1 MKSLLYGLLAATLLF
16 WGCGTNDT
24 AKQPQTPA
32 IEQASLRFSW
42 FATASFSGEVVG
54 MTKFA
59 KQNNLDLKCEVGGPG
74 VNPITLVQTGQNTFG
89 THSADEILS
98 AIDKGA
104 DLVIIGVVNYD
115 SPGGFVSLAEKNI
128 RTPKDLEGKTVGMLP
143 FGSTTLLFES
153 LVRANH
159 LDRSKI
165 KDLTVSPDMKP
176 FLDGQYDVHP
186 VFVYDETVTL
196 DGQGIKYN
204 LIEPKNYGVSY
215 RGQCYFCKRETLE
228 KNPELVTA
236 FVRSMAEGWNYALAH
251 QAEAIDM
258 LKAFAPDV
266 DKDREVKV
274 LAKGADY
281 FRGYQGHPLDCDGA
295 AWTSMID
302 ELLTAGVIKNRPDIK
317 RVIYM
322 DAVRAYYH

>member
-1 MKSLLYGLLAATLLF
+1 MKSILTGLLTASLILT
-16 WGCGTNDT
+16 GCGGPETT
-24 AKQPQTPA
+24 KRQEVPA
-32 IEQASLRFSW
+32 VQKASLRFSW
-42 FATASFSGEVVG
+42 FATASFSGEVTG

-59 KQNNLDLKCEVGGPG
+59 KANGLDLKCEVGGPG

-104 DLVIIGVVNYD
+104 DLVIIGVVNYN
-115 SPGGFVSLAEKNI
+115 SPGGFVSLASKNI

-153 LVRANH
+153 LIRANH

-196 DGQGIKYN
+196 DAQGIKYN
-204 LIEPKNYGVSY
+204 LIEPKDFGVSF

-228 KNPELVTA
+228 KQPELVKA
-236 FVRSMAEGWNYALAH
+236 FIKSMAEGWAYALAH
-251 QAEAIDM
+251 QSEAIDM
-258 LKAFAPDV
+258 LKAFASDV
-266 DKDREVKV
+266 DKDRELKV

-281 FRGYQGHPLDCDGA
+281 FRGYQGRLLDCDDA
-295 AWTSMID
+295 AWASMIA
-302 ELLTAGVIKNRPDIK
+302 ELMTAGVIKSQPDIK
-317 RVIYM
+317 RVIRM
-322 DAVRAYYH
+322 EVVRALYP